1 MAEESVMDSITTAT
15 AGAAIVSPWWLP
27 VLSGLSTAASWALPL
42 LGCAWLIMQMYYK
55 YQEKK
60 NSK

>member
-27 VLSGLSTAASWALPL
+27 VFTGISTVASWLLPIM
-42 LGCAWLIMQMYYK
+42 GCAWLGMQMYYK
-55 YQEKK
+55 YKEKK
-60 NSK
+60 SK